1 VEVERVYTPGVTAS
15 PTPKAP
21 SDVTKLL
28 QAWGEGD
35 ATARDRLLPFI
46 YQELRSRA
54 AGRLRRER
62 PDHSLKPSDLVHETY
77 LRLRD
82 QNAAWQNREQ
92 FFAVASHLM
101 RRILVD
107 HARARAT
114 AKRGR
119 GMRVTLVD
127 GLAAQKPFEPD
138 LLDLDEALEELAA
151 IDERQ
156 ARLVELR
163 FFGGLSLDEAAEV
176 LDTSRATAK
185 RDWAMAKGWLYNR
198 LTRSAK

>member
-1 VEVERVYTPGVTAS
+1 VTAD

-21 SDVTKLL
+21 GEVTKLL
-28 QAWGEGD
+28 KAWGQGD
-35 ATARDRLLPFI
+35 SDARDRLLPFI
-46 YQELRSRA
+46 YDELRRRA
-54 AGRLRRER
+54 GGRLRRER
-62 PDHSLKPSDLVHETY
+62 PDPSLRPSDLVHETY
-77 LRLRD
+77 LRLCD

-107 HARARAT
+107 HARARRT
-114 AKRGR
+114 AKRGG
-119 GMRVTLVD
+119 GMRVTLVEN
-127 GLAAQKPFEPD
+127 LAATPAFEPE

-163 FFGGLSLDEAAEV
+163 FFGGLSIAQAVEA
-176 LDTSRATAK
+176 LGISLATGK

-198 LTRSAK
+198 LTQP